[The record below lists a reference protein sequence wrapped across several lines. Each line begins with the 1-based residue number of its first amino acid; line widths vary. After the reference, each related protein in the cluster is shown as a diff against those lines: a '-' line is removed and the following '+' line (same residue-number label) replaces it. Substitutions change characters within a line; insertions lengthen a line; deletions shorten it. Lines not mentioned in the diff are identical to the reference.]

1 MTVHVVVEGGRGCGY
16 RKPGKDGVGIYLCGE
31 ALAAPCGRLPLPL
44 EVCPCCSSG
53 IKPSR
58 GWTWI
63 TPSVLLG
70 QPQPLDVLAGVQR
83 RCRNEQD
90 TVSLR
95 SGKPPCTLCPAGG
108 AIPEGRHGLLW
119 VGEKFY
125 GSPIAFTQEAAM
137 LGVSRKLSALP
148 RGFEVGKTW
157 VYLAHRHAVFDAE
170 AKVMRPGIFS
180 AFRPTRVD
188 LVIADAHNIPERA
201 QRLAAELGS
210 AARLVKVVR
219 DVDTQLE
226 LGVAP

>member
-1 MTVHVVVEGGRGCGY
+1 MTVHVCVEGGRGCGY

-31 ALAAPCGRLPLPL
+31 ALAASCGRLPLPL

-70 QPQPLDVLAGVQR
+70 QPQPLDVLAGVSR
-83 RCRNEQD
+83 RCRSE
-90 TVSLR
+90 LA
-95 SGKPPCTLCPAGG
+95 GGPCRACPAGG

-188 LVIADAHNIPERA
+188 LVIADADNIPERA
-201 QRLAAELGS
+201 QRLADELGP

-219 DVDTQLE
+219 DVDTQLA
-226 LGVAP
+226 LGISP